1 MGLTGPARGHGPTGP
16 TLLLIQIIIV
26 ERVVESS
33 SSHGTNMCYHP
44 RGTTASQCALTT
56 TPGCGAFNLAAWA
69 AGALQTVT
77 TRRVPTKQKHPRH
90 QSHAGQMAWS
100 AVATLHVTTRRA
112 PGSKHTTNTNATK
125 TQQPFGTRRLGT
137 QVRDEG
143 AQGEACPKPRSS
155 HTKWGEGR
163 GGARKNIVQHDAFLF
178 CYPIFT

>member
-1 MGLTGPARGHGPTGP
+1 MLYCNIC
-16 TLLLIQIIIV
+16 LSM
-26 ERVVESS
+26 VVESS

-100 AVATLHVTTRRA
+100 AVATQHVTTRRA

-155 HTKWGEGR
+155 HTKWGDGR
-163 GGARKNIVQHDAFLF
+163 GGARKHIVQHDAFLF
-178 CYPIFT
+178 RYPIFTNHS